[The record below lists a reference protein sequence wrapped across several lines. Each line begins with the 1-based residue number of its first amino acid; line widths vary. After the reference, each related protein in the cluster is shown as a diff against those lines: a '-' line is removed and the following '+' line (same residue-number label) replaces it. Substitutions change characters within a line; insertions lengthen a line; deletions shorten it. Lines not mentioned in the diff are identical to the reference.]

1 MKSKV
6 TFDLSWNNEPV
17 IKATI
22 DHSEDVRDKIASRF
36 KEGFEHS
43 SNLAIVTFHGEQI
56 GGGEMLQVLP
66 LSPTSTKTLQQLHLI
81 DTVQLAHFVDI
92 LKSELSQREAV
103 EALAVV
109 NS

>member
-6 TFDLSWNNEPV
+6 TFDLSWYNEPV

-22 DHSEDVRDKIASRF
+22 DNSDDVRDKIATRF
-36 KEGFEHS
+36 KEGFEHA

-56 GGGEMLQVLP
+56 GGGDMLQVLP

-81 DTVQLAHFVDI
+81 DTVQLSHFVEI
-92 LKSELSQREAV
+92 LKTELSQREV
-103 EALAVV
+103 LESLPTT
-109 NS
+109 N